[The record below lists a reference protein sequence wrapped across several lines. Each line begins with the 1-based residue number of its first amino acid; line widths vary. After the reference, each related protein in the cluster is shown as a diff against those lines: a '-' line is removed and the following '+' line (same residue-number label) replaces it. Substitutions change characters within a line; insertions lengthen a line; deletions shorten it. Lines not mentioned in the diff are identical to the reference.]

1 MSLLLN
7 HTNQSS
13 SIIITLSAITL
24 DFSCFDDSPNT
35 VAVTCQHT
43 LGWSPRRELGTLYVE
58 GSVLLY
64 RLLSSIVQFC
74 AWILLSLCTTVIHAN
89 ITSCYSD
96 FWFQFVFFELEPLWF
111 GLDFV
116 HFMYFILFVYFCWL
130 LPVQLSLKYEK
141 ILSPAAC
148 IRKRLTTFRETGSDT
163 S

>member
-96 FWFQFVFFELEPLWF
+96 FWFQFVFWTRTTLIWVRFCPFYVLHPFCVLLLVITSSVVIKIWK
-111 GLDFV
+111 DFV
-116 HFMYFILFVYFCWL
+116 TSCMY
-130 LPVQLSLKYEK
+130 
-141 ILSPAAC
+141 
-148 IRKRLTTFRETGSDT
+148 
-163 S
+163 